1 LRKWK
6 QLYKFEGK
14 FIPLQGCMF
23 NYREREY
30 KEGFLFEFLIKLM
43 SLIGLTELIMIGLGL
58 DRILND
64 KKKRKVSRA
73 TKCRI

>member
-1 LRKWK
+1 
-6 QLYKFEGK
+6 
-14 FIPLQGCMF
+14 MF

-58 DRILND
+58 DQILND
-64 KKKRKVSRA
+64 KKKKKRKVSRA